1 VGAPLLRSDPSAVP
15 QAGEGA
21 NVRCARPR
29 RFDDAG
35 ENFLMAAA
43 NRTLMV
49 MAGGTGGHV
58 YPALAVADALRAR
71 GWDVFWLGT
80 RAGLEARVVPAAG
93 IDMVWVAMGGV
104 RGKGLV
110 TKLLLPAMLL
120 VAFWQSLAAILGRR
134 PDVVL
139 GMGGYTAFPGGMMAS
154 LLRRPLV
161 IHEQNSVGGLTNR
174 VLACLADRVLTA
186 FPGVFTHAQDKPLPC
201 RRVAAE
207 WVGNPVREGIAA
219 LAAAAPTAHG
229 GPLRLLVVGGS
240 LGASALNEL
249 VPRALALLPADK
261 RPQVVH
267 QSGRQHLDILRAN
280 YAAAGVAAD
289 VRDYIE
295 DMAAEYRACDV
306 AICRAGAMTVA
317 ELACAGVPAVLVPF
331 PFAVDDHQTG
341 NAAFLADAGAA
352 WLMQQRDLTPEKL
365 ATLIGGLDR
374 ATLATMSDKARALA
388 RPDAT
393 ARVAD
398 VCEELAG
405 KGSGIGSQGSGST
418 A

>member
-1 VGAPLLRSDPSAVP
+1 
-15 QAGEGA
+15 
-21 NVRCARPR
+21 
-29 RFDDAG
+29 
-35 ENFLMAAA
+35 MAAA

-80 RAGLEARVVPAAG
+80 SNGLEARVVPAAG
-93 IDMVWVAMGGV
+93 IDMVWVSMGGV
-104 RGKGLV
+104 RGKGLLK
-110 TKLLLPAMLL
+110 KLLLPAMLL
-120 VAFWQSLAAILGRR
+120 VAFGQSLRAILQRR

-154 LLRRPLV
+154 LLNRPLV

-186 FPGVFTHAQDKPLPC
+186 FPQAFRGEKDKPIPC
-201 RRVAAE
+201 RRVTTE
-207 WVGNPVREGIAA
+207 WVGNPVRSDIAA
-219 LAAAAPTAHG
+219 LPTDARAVRT

-240 LGASALNEL
+240 LGAQALNER
-249 VPRALALLPADK
+249 VPQALALLPADR

-267 QSGRQHLDILRAN
+267 QSGRLHLDALRAN
-280 YAAAGVAAD
+280 YAAAGVEAE

-295 DMAAEYRACDV
+295 DMAAAWRDCDF

-331 PFAVDDHQTG
+331 PSAVDDHQTG
-341 NAAFLADAGAA
+341 NAEFLADGGAA
-352 WLMQQRDLTPEKL
+352 WLVQQQDLSAEKL
-365 ATLIGGLDR
+365 AALIGGLDR
-374 ATLATMSDKARALA
+374 ATLAVMSDKAMTLA

-393 ARVAD
+393 RQVAD
-398 VCEELAG
+398 ICEALAE
-405 KGSGIGSQGSGST
+405 GSGVRGQGEGKKV
-418 A
+418 

>member
-1 VGAPLLRSDPSAVP
+1 
-15 QAGEGA
+15 
-21 NVRCARPR
+21 
-29 RFDDAG
+29 
-35 ENFLMAAA
+35 MATA

-93 IDMVWVAMGGV
+93 IDMEWVGMGGV
-104 RGKGLV
+104 RGKGVLKKV
-110 TKLLLPAMLL
+110 LLPAVLL
-120 VAFWQSLAAILGRR
+120 GAFWQSLRTILRRR

-154 LLRRPLV
+154 LLNRPLV
-161 IHEQNSVGGLTNR
+161 VHEQNSIGGLTNR
-174 VLACLADRVLTA
+174 VLACLADRVLVA
-186 FPGVFTHAQDKPLPC
+186 FPAAFTHAGDRPIPC
-201 RRVAAE
+201 RRAATE
-207 WVGNPVREGIAA
+207 WVGNPVRAAIADT
-219 LAAAAPTAHG
+219 AAHDRATRS

-240 LGASALNEL
+240 LGATALNDL
-249 VPRALALLPADK
+249 VPRALALLPPGQ
-261 RPQVVH
+261 RPVVVH
-267 QSGRQHLDILRAN
+267 QSGRQHVENLRAN
-280 YAAAGVAAD
+280 YAAAGVEAD

-295 DMAAEYRACDV
+295 DMATEYGACDF

-341 NAAFLADAGAA
+341 NAAFLSDAGAA
-352 WLMQQRDLTPEKL
+352 WLMQQKELTAEKL
-365 ATLIGGLDR
+365 AALIGGLDR
-374 ATLATMSDKARALA
+374 ATLADMSDKARALA
-388 RPDAT
+388 KPDAT

-398 VCEELAG
+398 ICEGLA
-405 KGSGIGSQGSGST
+405 K
-418 A
+418 

>member
-1 VGAPLLRSDPSAVP
+1 
-15 QAGEGA
+15 
-21 NVRCARPR
+21 
-29 RFDDAG
+29 
-35 ENFLMAAA
+35 MAAL

-71 GWDVFWLGT
+71 GWEVFWLGT

-93 IDMVWVAMGGV
+93 IDMVWVSMGGV
-104 RGKGLV
+104 RGKGVLK
-110 TKLLLPAMLL
+110 KLLLPLTLL
-120 VAFWQSLAAILGRR
+120 VAFGQSLRAILQRR

-154 LLRRPLV
+154 LLNKPLV

-186 FPGVFTHAQDKPLPC
+186 FPKVFTHPHDKPIPC
-201 RRVAAE
+201 RRVGAE
-207 WVGNPVREGIAA
+207 WVGNPVRTDIVAA
-219 LAAAAPTAHG
+219 SPMAHT

-240 LGASALNEL
+240 LGAQALNER
-249 VPRALALLPADK
+249 VPQALALLPTDK

-267 QSGRQHLDILRAN
+267 QSGSQHLDALRAN
-280 YAAAGVAAD
+280 YAAAGVEAD

-295 DMAAEYRACDV
+295 DMAAAYRDCDF

-341 NAAFLADAGAA
+341 NAEFLSDAGAA
-352 WLMQQRDLTPEKL
+352 WLIQQKDLSAESL
-365 ATLIGGLDR
+365 AALIGGLDR
-374 ATLATMSDKARALA
+374 TTLSAMADKARALA
-388 RPDAT
+388 KPDAT

-398 VCEELAG
+398 ICEALA
-405 KGSGIGSQGSGST
+405 K
-418 A
+418 

>member
-1 VGAPLLRSDPSAVP
+1 
-15 QAGEGA
+15 
-21 NVRCARPR
+21 
-29 RFDDAG
+29 
-35 ENFLMAAA
+35 MAAL

-71 GWDVFWLGT
+71 GWEVFWLGT

-93 IDMVWVAMGGV
+93 IDMVWVSMGGV
-104 RGKGLV
+104 RGKGLLK
-110 TKLLLPAMLL
+110 KLLLPATLL
-120 VAFWQSLAAILGRR
+120 VAFWQSLVAILKRR

-154 LLRRPLV
+154 LLNRPLV
-161 IHEQNSVGGLTNR
+161 IHEQNSIGGLTNR

-186 FPGVFTHAQDKPLPC
+186 FPKVFTHAHDKPIPC
-201 RRVAAE
+201 RHATSE
-207 WVGNPVREGIAA
+207 WVGNPVRSDIVALANEQRTDIAA
-219 LAAAAPTAHG
+219 TTPMAHS

-240 LGASALNEL
+240 LGAQALNER
-249 VPRALALLPADK
+249 VPQALALLPADQ

-267 QSGRQHLDILRAN
+267 QSGRQHLDALRAN
-280 YAAAGVAAD
+280 YAAAGVEAE

-295 DMAAEYRACDV
+295 DMAAAYRDCDF

-341 NAAFLADAGAA
+341 NAEFLSEAGAA
-352 WLMQQRDLTPEKL
+352 WLIQQKDLTAEKL
-365 ATLIGGLDR
+365 AELIGSLDR
-374 ATLATMSDKARALA
+374 ASLAAMSGKARALA
-388 RPDAT
+388 KPDAT
-393 ARVAD
+393 AHVAD
-398 VCEELAG
+398 ICEALA
-405 KGSGIGSQGSGST
+405 K
-418 A
+418 

>member
-1 VGAPLLRSDPSAVP
+1 MADLAMATSASPSPYPSPLK
-15 QAGEGA
+15 GEGDR
-21 NVRCARPR
+21 VGIAR
-29 RFDDAG
+29 
-35 ENFLMAAA
+35 
-43 NRTLMV
+43 RTLMV

-80 RAGLEARVVPAAG
+80 KAGLEARVVPAAG

-104 RGKGLV
+104 RGKGLLK
-110 TKLLLPAMLL
+110 KLLLPAMLL
-120 VAFWQSLAAILGRR
+120 VAFWQSLRAILARR

-154 LLRRPLV
+154 LLARPLV
-161 IHEQNSVGGLTNR
+161 VHEQNSVGGLTNR

-186 FPGVFTHAQDKPLPC
+186 FPQVFRGERDKPIPC
-201 RRVAAE
+201 RKVDAE
-207 WVGNPVREGIAA
+207 WVGNPVRADIAA
-219 LAAAAPTAHG
+219 LTDEARAERS

-240 LGASALNEL
+240 LGASALNTL
-249 VPRALALLPADK
+249 VPQALALLPADK

-267 QSGRQHLDILRAN
+267 QSGRQHLDVLRAN
-280 YAAAGVAAD
+280 YAAAGVDAE

-295 DMAAEYRACDV
+295 DMAVEYRGCDV
-306 AICRAGAMTVA
+306 AICRAGAMTVS

-352 WLMQQRDLTPEKL
+352 WLMQQKELTADKL
-365 ATLIGGLDR
+365 AELVAGLDR
-374 ATLATMSDKARALA
+374 ATLAAMSNRARALA
-388 RPDAT
+388 KPDAT

-398 VCEELAG
+398 ICEELAR
-405 KGSGIGSQGSGST
+405 
-418 A
+418 

>member
-1 VGAPLLRSDPSAVP
+1 M
-15 QAGEGA
+15 
-21 NVRCARPR
+21 RCARPL
-29 RFDDAG
+29 RFNDAG
-35 ENFLMAAA
+35 ENLLMAAV

-71 GWDVFWLGT
+71 GWNVFWLGT

-93 IDMVWVAMGGV
+93 IDMVWVSMGGV
-104 RGKGLV
+104 RGKGLLK
-110 TKLLLPAMLL
+110 KLLLPAMLL
-120 VAFWQSLAAILGRR
+120 VAFWQSLAAILARR

-154 LLRRPLV
+154 LMNRPLV

-186 FPGVFTHAQDKPLPC
+186 FPKVFTHANDKPIPC
-201 RRVAAE
+201 RTVDTE
-207 WVGNPVREGIAA
+207 WVGNPVRSDIAA
-219 LAAAAPTAHG
+219 VAADDRALRT

-240 LGASALNEL
+240 LGAAALNTL
-249 VPRALALLPADK
+249 VPQALARLPADL

-267 QSGRQHLDILRAN
+267 QSGRQHLDALRAH
-280 YAAAGVAAD
+280 YADAGVDAE

-295 DMAAEYRACDV
+295 DMAAAYQSCDF
-306 AICRAGAMTVA
+306 AICRSGAMTVA

-341 NAAFLADAGAA
+341 NAEFLADAGAG
-352 WLMQQRDLTPEKL
+352 WLMQQKDLTAKKL
-365 ATLIGGLDR
+365 AALIGGLDR
-374 ATLATMSDKARALA
+374 ASLAAMSDKALKLA
-388 RPDAT
+388 KPDAT
-393 ARVAD
+393 RQVAD
-398 VCEELAG
+398 ICEALANQ
-405 KGSGIGSQGSGST
+405 GSGIRNQESGKKS
-418 A
+418 

>member
-1 VGAPLLRSDPSAVP
+1 
-15 QAGEGA
+15 
-21 NVRCARPR
+21 
-29 RFDDAG
+29 
-35 ENFLMAAA
+35 MAAA

-58 YPALAVADALRAR
+58 YPALAVADALRSR

-80 RAGLEARVVPAAG
+80 RNGLEARVVPAAG
-93 IDMVWVAMGGV
+93 IDMVWVSMGGV
-104 RGKGLV
+104 RGKGVLK
-110 TKLLLPAMLL
+110 KLLLPLTLL
-120 VAFWQSLAAILGRR
+120 VAFWQSLRAILQRR

-154 LLRRPLV
+154 LLNRPLV

-186 FPGVFTHAQDKPLPC
+186 FPQAFRGKQDKPIPC
-201 RRVAAE
+201 RRVEAE
-207 WVGNPVREGIAA
+207 WVGNPVRADIVA
-219 LAAAAPTAHG
+219 LTASERCARR

-240 LGASALNEL
+240 LGAQALNDL
-249 VPRALALLPADK
+249 VPKALSLLPAGQ

-267 QSGRQHLDILRAN
+267 QSGRQHVDALRAN
-280 YAAAGVAAD
+280 YAAAGVEAE

-295 DMAAEYRACDV
+295 DMAAEYRACDF

-341 NAAFLADAGAA
+341 NAEFLSEAGAA
-352 WLMQQRDLTPEKL
+352 WLIQQRDLTADKL
-365 ATLIGGLDR
+365 AGLIGGLDR
-374 ATLATMSDKARALA
+374 ATLAAMSEKAAKLAKPDATRQVAAICEALA
-388 RPDAT
+388 R
-393 ARVAD
+393 
-398 VCEELAG
+398 
-405 KGSGIGSQGSGST
+405 
-418 A
+418 

>member
-1 VGAPLLRSDPSAVP
+1 
-15 QAGEGA
+15 
-21 NVRCARPR
+21 
-29 RFDDAG
+29 
-35 ENFLMAAA
+35 MAAL

-93 IDMVWVAMGGV
+93 IDMVWVSMGGV
-104 RGKGLV
+104 RGKSVLK
-110 TKLLLPAMLL
+110 KLLLPATLL
-120 VAFWQSLAAILGRR
+120 LAFWQSLRAILQRR

-154 LLRRPLV
+154 LLNRPLV

-186 FPGVFTHAQDKPLPC
+186 FPQAFRGEKDKPIPC
-201 RRVAAE
+201 RRVATE
-207 WVGNPVREGIAA
+207 WVGNPVRNDIAA
-219 LAAAAPTAHG
+219 AG
-229 GPLRLLVVGGS
+229 REERSGPLRLLVVGGS
-240 LGASALNEL
+240 LGAQALNER
-249 VPRALALLPADK
+249 VPQALALLPAEK
-261 RPQVVH
+261 RPRVVH
-267 QSGRQHLDILRAN
+267 QSGRQHLETLRAN
-280 YAAAGVAAD
+280 YAAAGVEAD

-295 DMAAEYRACDV
+295 DMAAAYRNCDF

-341 NAAFLADAGAA
+341 NAQFLSGAGAA
-352 WLMQQRDLTPEKL
+352 WLVQQQDLTAEKL
-365 ATLIGGLDR
+365 AELIGSLDR
-374 ATLATMSDKARALA
+374 ATLATMSARARQLA
-388 RPDAT
+388 KPDAT
-393 ARVAD
+393 REVAD
-398 VCEELAG
+398 ICEALA
-405 KGSGIGSQGSGST
+405 K
-418 A
+418 

>member
-1 VGAPLLRSDPSAVP
+1 MPAPRSKRS
-15 QAGEGA
+15 
-21 NVRCARPR
+21 
-29 RFDDAG
+29 
-35 ENFLMAAA
+35 

-58 YPALAVADALRAR
+58 YPALAVADALRTR

-93 IDMVWVAMGGV
+93 IDMVWIAMGGV
-104 RGKGLV
+104 RGKGLL

-120 VAFWQSLAAILGRR
+120 VAFSQSLAAILRHR

-154 LLRRPLV
+154 LLHRPLV
-161 IHEQNSVGGLTNR
+161 LHEQNSIAGLTNR
-174 VLACLADRVLTA
+174 VLACLADRILTA
-186 FPGVFTHAQDKPLPC
+186 FPGVFTHAQDTPIPC
-201 RRVAAE
+201 RRVATE
-207 WVGNPVREGIAA
+207 WVGNPVRGDIAA
-219 LAAAAPTAHG
+219 LAAAEAAAPG
-229 GPLRLLVVGGS
+229 DPLRLLVVGGS

-249 VPRALALLPADK
+249 VPKALALLPVDR
-261 RPQVVH
+261 RPRVVH
-267 QSGRQHLDILRAN
+267 QSGRRHLDVLRAH
-280 YAAAGVAAD
+280 YAAAGVEAD

-295 DMAAEYRACDV
+295 DMAAAYRTCDF

-352 WLMQQRDLTPEKL
+352 WLVQQRDLTPDRL
-365 ATLIGGLDR
+365 AALIGGLDR
-374 ATLATMSDKARALA
+374 TTLAAMSDKARGLA
-388 RPDAT
+388 RPDAA

-398 VCEELAG
+398 VCEELVRSA
-405 KGSGIGSQGSGST
+405 

>member
-1 VGAPLLRSDPSAVP
+1 
-15 QAGEGA
+15 
-21 NVRCARPR
+21 
-29 RFDDAG
+29 
-35 ENFLMAAA
+35 MAAV

-71 GWDVFWLGT
+71 GWNVFWLGT
-80 RAGLEARVVPAAG
+80 KSGLEARVVPAAG

-104 RGKGLV
+104 RGKGLL
-110 TKLLLPAMLL
+110 KKMLLPMMLL
-120 VAFWQSLAAILGRR
+120 VAFWQSLAALLARR

-154 LLRRPLV
+154 LLNKPLV

-186 FPGVFTHAQDKPLPC
+186 FPQAFRGERDRPVPC
-201 RRVAAE
+201 RRVETE
-207 WVGNPVREGIAA
+207 WVGNPVRREIAG
-219 LAAAAPTAHG
+219 LMELPRPAHS

-240 LGASALNEL
+240 LGAAALNAL
-249 VPRALALLPADK
+249 VPQALARLPADK
-261 RPQVVH
+261 RPRVVH
-267 QSGRQHLDILRAN
+267 QSGRRHLDALRAN
-280 YAAAGVAAD
+280 YAAAGVEAEL
-289 VRDYIE
+289 RDYIE
-295 DMAAEYRACDV
+295 DMAAAYRDCDF

-331 PFAVDDHQTG
+331 PHAVDDHQTG

-352 WLMQQRDLTPEKL
+352 WLMPQQELTAEKL
-365 ATLIGGLDR
+365 AALIGGLDR
-374 ATLATMSDKARALA
+374 ATLAAMSEKARALA

-393 ARVAD
+393 GRVAD
-398 VCEELAG
+398 ICEELA
-405 KGSGIGSQGSGST
+405 K
-418 A
+418 

>member
-1 VGAPLLRSDPSAVP
+1 
-15 QAGEGA
+15 
-21 NVRCARPR
+21 
-29 RFDDAG
+29 
-35 ENFLMAAA
+35 MAAA

-80 RAGLEARVVPAAG
+80 KNGLEARVVPAAG
-93 IDMVWVAMGGV
+93 IDMVWVSMGGV
-104 RGKGLV
+104 RGKGWLK
-110 TKLLLPAMLL
+110 KLLLPAMLL
-120 VAFWQSLAAILGRR
+120 LAFWQSLAAILKHR

-154 LLRRPLV
+154 LLSKPLV

-174 VLACLADRVLTA
+174 VLACLAERVLTA
-186 FPGVFTHAQDKPLPC
+186 FPKVFTHAHDKPIPC
-201 RRVAAE
+201 RRVATE
-207 WVGNPVREGIAA
+207 WVGNPVRTDIAA
-219 LAAAAPTAHG
+219 ATKTERSGA
-229 GPLRLLVVGGS
+229 LRLLVVGGS
-240 LGASALNEL
+240 LGASALNDL
-249 VPRALALLPADK
+249 VPKALALLPAEQ
-261 RPQVVH
+261 RPLVVH

-280 YAAAGVAAD
+280 YAAAGVTAD

-295 DMAAEYRACDV
+295 DMAAEYRVCDF

-341 NAAFLADAGAA
+341 NAEFLSEAGAA
-352 WLMQQRDLTPEKL
+352 WLMQQKELTADKLAALIAGLDREKL
-365 ATLIGGLDR
+365 A
-374 ATLATMSDKARALA
+374 AMSRKARALA
-388 RPDAT
+388 KPDAT

-398 VCEELAG
+398 ICEALAE
-405 KGSGIGSQGSGST
+405 GSGVRGQGSGKN